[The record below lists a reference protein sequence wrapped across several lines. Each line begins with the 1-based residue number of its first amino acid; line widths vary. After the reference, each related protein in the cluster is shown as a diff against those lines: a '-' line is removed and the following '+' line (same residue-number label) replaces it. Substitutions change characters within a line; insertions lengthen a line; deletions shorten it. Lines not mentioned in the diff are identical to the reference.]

1 MSQRHIRSRG
11 FRKAEASLKLEG
23 MDPSGTP
30 LYEGLKKRLIAGD
43 ITFEQGCEEI
53 LAHYTSRAK
62 LKRA

>member
-1 MSQRHIRSRG
+1 MSRRHLRVSG

-23 MDPSGTP
+23 MDPTGTP
-30 LYEGLKKRLIAGD
+30 LYENIKKRLINGE
-43 ITFEQGCEEI
+43 ISFNQGREEI

>member
-1 MSQRHIRSRG
+1 MSQRHLRARG

-23 MDPSGTP
+23 MDPTGTP
-30 LYEGLKKRLIAGD
+30 LYEGIKKRLINGE
-43 ITFEQGCEEI
+43 ISYQQGREEI